1 MKKPVKILLYVTVVI
16 VSIILLIVIFFG
28 HRDIPLEKLKAKYAP
43 TPSFFL
49 AMDGMEVHVRDEGN
63 VDDPVP
69 IVLIHGTASSLHTFG
84 DWTAGLVD
92 ERRVIRMDLPGYG
105 LTGPFPDGNY
115 AMENYVDFIL
125 HLLDE
130 LKVERCVLAGNSLG
144 GAIAWRVALA
154 HPERIEKLVLIDAAG
169 YPSQSESVPIAFRIA
184 RWRGINRIFTF
195 ITPRFLAKSSLKNVY
210 ADESKATKEL
220 IDRYFELSLRK
231 GNRQAYLDRMGQ
243 KRDPNIHEQIKT
255 IDQPTLILWGEQDK
269 LIPVENAYRFQADLP
284 NDTLVILENSGHV
297 PMEENAEESLKAFK
311 RFLSVCNP

>member
-1 MKKPVKILLYVTVVI
+1 MKKFNKIILTILGALLSI
-16 VSIILLIVIFFG
+16 VLLIVLFFG
-28 HRDIPLEKLKAKYAP
+28 HRDIPLDKLKAKYAP
-43 TPSFFL
+43 APSFFL
-49 AMDGMEVHVRDEGN
+49 AMDGMQVHVRDEGIA
-63 VDDPVP
+63 DDPIP
-69 IVLIHGTASSLHTFG
+69 IVLIHGTASSLHTF
-84 DWTAGLVD
+84 DAWTAGLVD

-125 HLLDE
+125 HLLNALEVDQ
-130 LKVERCVLAGNSLG
+130 CVLAGNSLG

-154 HPERIEKLVLIDAAG
+154 HPERIQKLVLIDAAG

-184 RWRGINRIFTF
+184 RWKGINRIFTF

-220 IDRYFELSLRK
+220 VDRYFELSLRE
-231 GNRQAYLDRMGQ
+231 GNRQAYLDRMGL

-255 IDQPTLILWGEQDK
+255 IQHPTLILWGEQDK

-297 PMEENAEESLKAFK
+297 PMEENPDENLVALKAF
-311 RFLSVCNP
+311 LNL